1 MKDKELYELGI
12 LAQNGNDLTMLE
24 IIERK
29 KNILKKYSYD
39 DEDLYQLLVLKII
52 EGTKKYKF

>member
-12 LAQNGNDLTMLE
+12 LAQNGNDLAKLE

-29 KNILKKYSYD
+29 KNYIRHFSYN
-39 DEDLYQLLVLKII
+39 DEDLYQLILLKIL
-52 EGTKKYKF
+52 EGIKKFKF

>member
-12 LAQNGNDLTMLE
+12 LAQNGNDLAMLE

>member
-12 LAQNGNDLTMLE
+12 LAQNGNDLAMLE

-29 KNILKKYSYD
+29 KNILKKYSYG